1 MKQAAF
7 FIIIT
12 LFAAPGFAAEH
23 AHTDLQVSDAQIV
36 ERRFS
41 SADRIEQ
48 MIRAAVLH
56 AQTNEFVESGNF
68 YNAALKGVSSRRYS
82 GFRGF
87 VEDCMEAEVVPI
99 TTFHSSDDK
108 RVVFGVNFDGIL
120 GVHVTMK

>member
-12 LFAAPGFAAEH
+12 LFAAPGIAAEH
-23 AHTDLQVSDAQIV
+23 AQTGLQVSDAQIV

-41 SADRIEQ
+41 SDDRIEQ
-48 MIRAAVLH
+48 MIRAAVLQ
-56 AQTNEFVESGNF
+56 AQANEIVESGDF
-68 YNAALKGVSSRRYS
+68 YDATLKGVSSRRYS
-82 GFRGF
+82 GLRGF

-108 RVVFGVNFDGIL
+108 RIVFGVNFDGIL
-120 GVHVTMK
+120 GVHITMK